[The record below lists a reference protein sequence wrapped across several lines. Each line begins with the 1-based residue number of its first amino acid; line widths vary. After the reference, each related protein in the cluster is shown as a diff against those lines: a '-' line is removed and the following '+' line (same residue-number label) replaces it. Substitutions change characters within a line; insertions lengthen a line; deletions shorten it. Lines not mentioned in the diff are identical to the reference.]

1 MASLVQTI
9 RKSTTIEELL
19 RFLQQ
24 VINTR
29 SNDFYRSRVGLE
41 TIYNYTDFSMLVNL
55 ALHPT
60 LDSVTPTQFITLCPG
75 LNYALDT
82 MLLDRT
88 PSTRES
94 NRIQFRL
101 YNCTNNSEAYMHYR
115 ERIQAAHQY
124 ENNDAAPLK
133 SSIHTHVFLRADG
146 SEMPVEYILYRS
158 AAVMIAITSVYNSEI
173 ADVLF
178 GIMAQDYI
186 ANYTTN
192 EDSDYAAILNEL
204 IKATLSNSDSTNAV
218 QKLQD
223 YFLETFIVK
232 RRTRAIELLKQ
243 NVKSFSGVR
252 LDLSTKFDNEIRR
265 IKTSI
270 EQKQSDIDALYRS
283 MNKVMFNKLRAM
295 ASTEDDTILNFTRLL
310 QNMIDKNIVQWIDYS
325 TTTENLAWI
334 KLILETEVSYWEEDE
349 AQTYLKYLERAGKD
363 STTITIFKKMFIDRE
378 IKLYT
383 RTGIRFHLENPD
395 VSVFDGFPTP
405 LTATTHP
412 YKLSSH
418 PHVGWYDC
426 FGDNGPTIK
435 SCLRDND
442 LAGALGYAMSALTQM
457 NLSDYTVTNAL
468 LRNITGADSSGVYKV
483 RDNKSLEY
491 KGVML
496 TGKSLCDVIETELH
510 GSIPIN
516 EGGQQ

>member
-1 MASLVQTI
+1 MASLIQTI
-9 RKSTTIEELL
+9 RRTTYVEELL
-19 RFLQQ
+19 KFLQQ
-24 VINTR
+24 VIFTR
-29 SNDFYRSRVGLE
+29 TNEFYRSRISLE
-41 TIYNYTDFSMLVNL
+41 TIYNYTDLSMLVNL
-55 ALHPT
+55 ALHPE
-60 LDSVTPTQFITLCPG
+60 LDTVTPTRFVTFCPG

-82 MLLDRT
+82 KLVDKT
-88 PSTRES
+88 PNTR
-94 NRIQFRL
+94 NPARIQFSL
-101 YNCTNNSEAYMHYR
+101 YNCANNPDAYMHYK
-115 ERIQAAHQY
+115 ERVQAAHQY
-124 ENNDAAPLK
+124 ENNDESPLQ
-133 SSIHTHVFLRADG
+133 SSIHTHTFLRADG
-146 SEMPVEYILYRS
+146 SEMPVEYILYHS
-158 AAVMIAITSVYNSEI
+158 TALMIVITSVYNSEI

-178 GIMAQDYI
+178 GVMAQDYI

-192 EDSDYAAILNEL
+192 EDSNYAAILNEL
-204 IKATLSNSDSTNAV
+204 TKATLSNSDNTDAV
-218 QKLQD
+218 QELQD
-223 YFLETFIVK
+223 YFLETLVVK
-232 RRTRAIELLKQ
+232 RRTKEIELLKQ

-270 EQKQSDIDALYRS
+270 EQKQSDIDALYDS
-283 MNKVMFNKLRAM
+283 MNKVMFNKLKAM
-295 ASTEDDTILNFTRLL
+295 ASTEDDTILNFARLL
-310 QNMIDKNIVQWIDYS
+310 QNMIDKNIVQWMAYS
-325 TTTENLAWI
+325 ANTENLTWI

-349 AQTYLKYLERAGKD
+349 AQTYLKYLERMGRD
-363 STTITIFKKMFIDRE
+363 SITTTIFKKIFIDKE

-383 RTGIRFHLENPD
+383 RTGIIFYLENPN
-395 VSVFDGFPTP
+395 VSVFEGFPTP

-412 YKLSSH
+412 YSLSSH
-418 PHVGWYDC
+418 PHVGWYNC

-468 LRNITGADSSGVYKV
+468 LRNITGADSSGVYRM

-496 TGKSLCDVIETELH
+496 TGKSLCDVIETELN

>member
-1 MASLVQTI
+1 MASLIQTI
-9 RKSTTIEELL
+9 RKSTTVEELL

-60 LDSVTPTQFITLCPG
+60 LDRVTPTQFITFCPG

-88 PSTRES
+88 PNTRGS

-101 YNCTNNSEAYMHYR
+101 YNCANNSEAYMHYR

-124 ENNDAAPLK
+124 ENNDADPLK

-158 AAVMIAITSVYNSEI
+158 TDLMIVITSVYNSEV

-192 EDSDYAAILNEL
+192 EDSIYAAILNEL
-204 IKATLSNSDSTNAV
+204 ITVTLSNLDSTGAV

-223 YFLETFIVK
+223 YFLETLIAAK
-232 RRTRAIELLKQ
+232 RTRSMELLQ
-243 NVKSFSGVR
+243 QEIQAFSKVR
-252 LDLSTKFDNEIRR
+252 LDLSTRFDNEIHRL
-265 IKTSI
+265 KTSI
-270 EQKQSDIDALYRS
+270 AQKQSDIDALYRHLNNI
-283 MNKVMFNKLRAM
+283 MVDKLKAM
-295 ASTEDDTILNFTRLL
+295 ATTEDDTIINFTRLL
-310 QNMIDKNIVQWIDYS
+310 QNMVDKGVVQWIDYS
-325 TTTENLAWI
+325 THTGNLAWI

-349 AQTYLKYLERAGKD
+349 AQTYLKYLERVGRD
-363 STTITIFKKMFIDRE
+363 STTITIFKKIFIDRE

-383 RTGIRFHLENPD
+383 RTGIIFHLENPN
-395 VSVFDGFPTP
+395 VSVFDDFTTP

-412 YKLSSH
+412 YSLSRH
-418 PHVGWYDC
+418 PHVGWYNC

-435 SCLRDND
+435 SCLMDND
-442 LAGALGYAMSALTQM
+442 LAGALGYAVSALTQM
-457 NLSDYTVTNAL
+457 NLSDYTVTNTL
-468 LRNITGADSSGVYKV
+468 LRNITGGDSRGEYGI

>member
-1 MASLVQTI
+1 MASLIQTI
-9 RKSTTIEELL
+9 RRTTTIEELL

-29 SNDFYRSRVGLE
+29 SNDFYRSRVSLE
-41 TIYNYTDFSMLVNL
+41 TIYNYTDLSMLVNL

-60 LDSVTPTQFITLCPG
+60 LDRVTPTQFITFCPG
-75 LNYALDT
+75 LNYALGT

-88 PSTRES
+88 PNTREL
-94 NRIQFRL
+94 NRVQFRL
-101 YNCTNNSEAYMHYR
+101 YNCANNPDAYTHYK

-124 ENNDAAPLK
+124 ENNDAEPLK

-158 AAVMIAITSVYNSEI
+158 ADVMIAITSVYNSEI

-192 EDSDYAAILNEL
+192 EDSNYAAILNEL
-204 IKATLSNSDSTNAV
+204 ITVTLSNLDSTDAV
-218 QKLQD
+218 QKLQN
-223 YFLETFIVK
+223 YFLETLIVAK
-232 RRTRAIELLKQ
+232 RTRSIELLQ
-243 NVKSFSGVR
+243 QEIQAFSKVR
-252 LDLSTKFDNEIRR
+252 LDLSTRFDNEIHRL
-265 IKTSI
+265 KTSI
-270 EQKQSDIDALYRS
+270 AQKQSDIDALYRS
-283 MNKVMFNKLRAM
+283 LNNTMVNKLKAM
-295 ASTEDDTILNFTRLL
+295 ATTEDDTIINFTRLL
-310 QNMIDKNIVQWIDYS
+310 QNMVDKGVVQWIDYS
-325 TTTENLAWI
+325 THTGNLAWI

-349 AQTYLKYLERAGKD
+349 AQTYLKYLERAGRD
-363 STTITIFKKMFIDRE
+363 STTITIFKKIFIDRE

-383 RTGIRFHLENPD
+383 RTGIIFHLENPN
-395 VSVFDGFPTP
+395 VSVFDDFTTP
-405 LTATTHP
+405 LTATAHP
-412 YKLSSH
+412 YSLSRH
-418 PHVGWYDC
+418 PHVGWYNC

-435 SCLRDND
+435 SCLMDND

-457 NLSDYTVTNAL
+457 NLSDYTVTSAL
-468 LRNITGADSSGVYKV
+468 LRSITGADSRGEYGV